1 MIARIKG
8 ILSEIIDDYHVIVE
22 VHGIF
27 YEILVPAI
35 VMKNLKER
43 YEIGEEIE
51 LSTLHEIDSAGG
63 FGKMTPRLIG
73 FLTDREKNFFVQMVK
88 VKDFGSKRAIK
99 ALIEPFELVANA
111 IETGDINFLSSLP
124 EIGKRSGEK
133 IVAELKG
140 KMAGFLSDDA
150 QFDGILDESKLPDF
164 KRDAITALQQ
174 LGYKRLEA
182 NKMINRI
189 LKLKPEID
197 QTNELIKEVF
207 RQPGK

>member
-35 VMKNLKER
+35 VMNNLKDR
-43 YEIGEEIE
+43 FGIGEEIE
-51 LSTLHEIDSAGG
+51 LSTLYEIDSAGG

-73 FLTDREKNFFVQMVK
+73 FLTDKEKKFFVQMVK

-99 ALIEPFELVANA
+99 ALVEPLELVANA
-111 IETGDINFLSSLP
+111 IETADIKFLSTLP
-124 EIGKRSGEK
+124 EIGKRSAEK

-140 KMAGFLSDDA
+140 KMTEFLSDDA
-150 QFDGILDESKLPDF
+150 EIDGMLDESKLPDF
-164 KRDAITALQQ
+164 KRDALAALQQ

-182 NKMINRI
+182 NKMISRV

-197 QTNELIKEVF
+197 QTDELIKEVF
-207 RQPGK
+207 RHPRK